1 MVCLFQNNLLRKCV
15 PYFLIK
21 TDAVGEMMKPQRLFL
36 MGRLLTWGGLAG
48 MALCAVF
55 VIDIKYQ
62 IDEGGDVFTLSRDQA
77 LYGLSFFFN
86 LFVGVVGGAV
96 LKIKGR
102 PKPMTS

>member
-1 MVCLFQNNLLRKCV
+1 
-15 PYFLIK
+15 
-21 TDAVGEMMKPQRLFL
+21 MKPKHLFL
-36 MGRLLTWGGLAG
+36 LGRLLTWGGLTG
-48 MALCAVF
+48 MTLCAIF
-55 VIDIKYQ
+55 VISIKYQ

-102 PKPMTS
+102 PMSMTS